1 VTNEVDAKVVEAYA
15 NVGKVDEAY
24 VFDTVPAAWAKVLE
38 AYAYV
43 GYAAMVAK
51 VEVPYAKLGNVVE
64 AYVLVTY
71 PERRFAV
78 EVAITFP
85 FASTARRLEAR
96 PSPRASAVTD
106 VVASVEVERT
116 VKVCA
121 PRFTLAVPPVYGM

>member
-1 VTNEVDAKVVEAYA
+1 MHMFEDPYASDAK
-15 NVGKVDEAY
+15 
-24 VFDTVPAAWAKVLE
+24 L
-38 AYAYV
+38 
-43 GYAAMVAK
+43 
-51 VEVPYAKLGNVVE
+51 VE

-78 EVAITFP
+78 EVAMTLP
-85 FASTARRLEAR
+85 EASTARRLEAR

-121 PRFTLAVPPVYGM
+121 PRFTLAVPRYMNVVCGDE

>member
-51 VEVPYAKLGNVVE
+51 VEVPYAKLGKVDVAYPNGTKVEE
-64 AYVLVTY
+64 AYAFVTVL
-71 PERRFAV
+71 FANAYV
-78 EVAITFP
+78 
-85 FASTARRLEAR
+85 
-96 PSPRASAVTD
+96 
-106 VVASVEVERT
+106 
-116 VKVCA
+116 
-121 PRFTLAVPPVYGM
+121 

>member
-1 VTNEVDAKVVEAYA
+1 LFANAYVEDPYASDAK
-15 NVGKVDEAY
+15 
-24 VFDTVPAAWAKVLE
+24 L
-38 AYAYV
+38 
-43 GYAAMVAK
+43 
-51 VEVPYAKLGNVVE
+51 VE

-106 VVASVEVERT
+106 VLQVWR
-116 VKVCA
+116 
-121 PRFTLAVPPVYGM
+121 